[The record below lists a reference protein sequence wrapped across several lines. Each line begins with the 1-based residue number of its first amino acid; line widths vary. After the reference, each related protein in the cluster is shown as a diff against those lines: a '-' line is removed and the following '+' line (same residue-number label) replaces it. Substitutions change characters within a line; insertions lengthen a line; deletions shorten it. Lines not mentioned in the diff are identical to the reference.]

1 MRALA
6 LSIVL
11 AACGG
16 GADEPKQH
24 LPRPSTPTLTV
35 LVSNQSFDLPT
46 VDISIEIDGEL
57 AISGD
62 FEVEGQHTWVPFDF
76 DLSPGNHS
84 MKIVS
89 DAGETTLEK
98 AFVMDERKWI
108 VVNFWYYEA
117 GSPEPTPQQF
127 SFHLFDEQPLFE

>member
-6 LSIVL
+6 LSLLI
-11 AACGG
+11 ACTGG
-16 GADEPKQH
+16 SSDDPKQH
-24 LPRPSTPTLTV
+24 LPRPTTPSLTV

-46 VDISIEIDGEL
+46 VDISIEIDGKL

-62 FEVEGQHTWVPFDF
+62 FKVEGQHTWVPFDF
-76 DLSPGNHS
+76 EIAPGNHT

-98 AFVMDERKWI
+98 TFVMDDRKWI
-108 VVNFWYYEA
+108 VVNFWYYAA

-127 SFHLFDEQPLFE
+127 SFHLFDEQPAFD